1 MKILVTLY
9 CLLFMVSLA
18 CSSSIGLHCW
28 IVADDEGSTS
38 HSPTTVS
45 NNVVELNKIYSHV
58 GISFSVES
66 ISYTNSTHLTNIVF
80 TNDLH
85 IAELC
90 SLTNGTAGLE
100 VYFIESIF
108 DDADAFCGESGIAI
122 SKNCNRTTLAH
133 EVGHACGLKDIY
145 LRDDETTLCVTG
157 MPCKAWVP
165 LDWGWYPDYVTQEVL
180 IKRLL
185 MYGLNTSDKGDISRG
200 DVHGLWY
207 RWVLNDAGTEY
218 VKDWQLRLAP
228 VGFKTHGNRHPVS
241 Q

>member
-18 CSSSIGLHCW
+18 RSSSIGLHCW

-45 NNVVELNKIYSHV
+45 NNVVELNKIYSQV
-58 GISFSVES
+58 GMSFSVES

-100 VYFIESIF
+100 VYFIESIT
-108 DDADAFCGESGIAI
+108 DKVSAFCGESGIAVG
-122 SKNCNRTTLAH
+122 KNYNRTTLAH

-145 LRDDETTLCVTG
+145 LRDDETTLSVTG
-157 MPCKAWVP
+157 MPRKAWAP

-185 MYGLNTSDKGDISRG
+185 MYGFKTSDKGDISRG

-218 VKDWQLRLAP
+218 VKDWQLSLVP

-241 Q
+241 K